1 MAKPIVVIAPEK
13 AREELRNSGV
23 LPSEFIKSVD
33 VARLAKRGGGL
44 SESGSAAVSGVHLWP
59 YQMPESLDELSAVE
73 GEFPEFYSYFG
84 VNGNWTKEEK
94 ERIASPLIDAVLI
107 HIVFL
112 GAESPDRSYV
122 CFDGFSGIERWSRE
136 LKTTLKSRFPNFQ
149 SGMEHVLIVVA
160 RDGQVR
166 TSKDEL
172 ERFSKCLG
180 DGDAALF
187 KSCYFLDYN
196 LTLSEPICHSQ
207 DVWDIMVGKLLLAF
221 SLKLEQLNGDTR
233 SAPWNVNCGVK
244 AWRTLDCRIF
254 ANHER
259 LNAQIR
265 KAAEEAFKR
274 IQKIGGS
281 ARGVAGND
289 DVGFNGVEE
298 DWAAIKDL
306 MPDVLSINDGAANSD
321 DADMGD
327 DVDNKKKSGSNT
339 KKGEEAEGDP
349 LYRDWRDFTK
359 DWDSSSKVDK
369 CVEKTIGNGDMP
381 VASGESQRRWAT
393 GFTIVRQG
401 FERFLRRFFK
411 TSTLKS
417 DGKNSE
423 DSKLFESVRK
433 SPDAVFLA
441 ETALECKV
449 RASLEEIKR
458 SPGDA
463 LYNSW
468 VEISGLESRR
478 RELCERL
485 YREQCDLKLAQS
497 HYVGWGCGIWV
508 AASVAAGCGWL
519 LYRLVDSLGGSFASS
534 LILSVAC
541 SAGAFLAY
549 VLVTFL
555 HANKDKG
562 GAMAFAQTSKDID
575 QTIIDRDKK
584 IRNVVKAGIDRALG
598 MQKMGHRFAALSLLR
613 RVRQILLVEIQPA
626 TSVAV
631 NEFIDGEQSD
641 NWVGDND
648 RKERRRRFLCQIERS
663 VELIPNL
670 ETDPKFSKQLND
682 AIDSWLSKHD
692 EKYMPSDQKTFI
704 ELWKELC
711 GEDVNDAGYFPAWK
725 FVIGI
730 RGFFRAYVS
739 SIAALVERA
748 ALVSNFDVAINK
760 FHEWLSEITDNERN
774 WDFFSVQC
782 TWKEV
787 NEADVIPELFIDN
800 DEPFIRDEAEIN
812 GRLERGGSVWHGT
825 PILRSAFMLKLPTLA
840 LVYQECP
847 LKLSC
852 DDKSGVLKM
861 ATVPDRK

>member
-13 AREELRNSGV
+13 AREELRNTGV

-44 SESGSAAVSGVHLWP
+44 AESGSAGVPSVHLWP
-59 YQMPESLDELSAVE
+59 YQMPESLDELYAVE

-94 ERIASPLIDAVLI
+94 ERIASPLINAVLI

-112 GAESPDRSYV
+112 GAESSDRAYV

-136 LKTTLKSRFPNFQ
+136 LQNTLKLRFPNFQ

-172 ERFSKCLG
+172 ERFSKCIG
-180 DGDAALF
+180 GGETTLF

-207 DVWDIMVGKLLLAF
+207 DVWDIMVSKLLLAF
-221 SLKLEQLNGDTR
+221 SLKLEQHSGDTR
-233 SAPWNVNCGVK
+233 FAPWNVNSGVK

-254 ANHER
+254 ANRER
-259 LNAQIR
+259 LNTQIR
-265 KAAEEAFKR
+265 TAAEKAFKQ
-274 IQKIGGS
+274 IKEIS
-281 ARGVAGND
+281 ASSCGVAGND
-289 DVGFNGVEE
+289 DVDFNGVEE
-298 DWAAIKDL
+298 DWASIKSL
-306 MPDVLSINDGAANSD
+306 MPDMLCSNDEAEKSDKANSD
-321 DADMGD
+321 Q
-327 DVDNKKKSGSNT
+327 
-339 KKGEEAEGDP
+339 
-349 LYRDWRDFTK
+349 LYREWRDFTK

-381 VASGESQRRWAT
+381 VASGECHQRWAT

-401 FERFLRRFFK
+401 FERFLRKFFR

-417 DGKNSE
+417 DGKPSE
-423 DSKLFESVRK
+423 VSKLFESVHK

-441 ETALECKV
+441 EAALEGKV
-449 RASLEEIKR
+449 NASLAEIKS

-463 LYNSW
+463 LYNNW
-468 VEISGLESRR
+468 VDISGLENRR

-485 YREQCDLKLAQS
+485 CREKSDLKLAQS
-497 HYVGWGCGIWV
+497 HYVGWGCGIVVATAV
-508 AASVAAGCGWL
+508 AAACGWL
-519 LYRLVDSLGGSFASS
+519 LYRLIDSLGGSLASS
-534 LILSVAC
+534 LILSGAC

-549 VLVTFL
+549 VLVTLL
-555 HANKDKG
+555 HSNSGKC
-562 GAMAFAQTSKDID
+562 GAEKFAQTSKEID

-598 MQKMGHRFAALSLLR
+598 MQKMGCRFAALSLLK
-613 RVRQILLVEIQPA
+613 RVRQILLVEIQPK

-641 NWVGDND
+641 NWIGDND
-648 RKERRRRFLCQIERS
+648 RKERRRKFLCQIERS

-670 ETDPKFSKQLND
+670 ETNPVFTEKLNH
-682 AIDSWLSKHD
+682 AIDSWLSRHD
-692 EKYMPSDQKTFI
+692 DVFMPSDQKTFI
-704 ELWKELC
+704 ELWRELC
-711 GEDVNDAGYFPAWK
+711 SDDLNNAGYFPAWK
-725 FVIGI
+725 FAIGI
-730 RGFFRAYVS
+730 RDFFRAYVS
-739 SIAALVERA
+739 SIAAMVEREA
-748 ALVSNFDVAINK
+748 FASNFAVAIAK
-760 FHEWLSEITDNERN
+760 FHEWLSEITDNKRN

-787 NEADVIPELFIDN
+787 NEVDIIPELFIDN

-812 GRLERGGSVWHGT
+812 GHFEKGGSVWHGT